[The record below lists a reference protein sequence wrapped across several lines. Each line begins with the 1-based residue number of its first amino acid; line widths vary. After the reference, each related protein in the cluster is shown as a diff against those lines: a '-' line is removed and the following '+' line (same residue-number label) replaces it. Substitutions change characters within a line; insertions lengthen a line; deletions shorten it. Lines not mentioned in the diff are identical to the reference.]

1 MYDIARTG
9 NRTDFTITLLL
20 NPLCSV
26 MANPH
31 GMPMHD
37 PSRKYQNYMENAMN
51 NKNRTAAGLFL
62 VLLLTLMTS
71 ACHTM
76 AGIGKDTQEV
86 GEEIKETAEG
96 N

>member
-1 MYDIARTG
+1 
-9 NRTDFTITLLL
+9 
-20 NPLCSV
+20 
-26 MANPH
+26 MASL
-31 GMPMHD
+31 MHD
-37 PSRKYQNYMENAMN
+37 PSRKQRNYMENPMN
-51 NKNRTAAGLFL
+51 KKIRTAAGLLL
-62 VLLLTLMTS
+62 VLMLALMTS

>member
-1 MYDIARTG
+1 
-9 NRTDFTITLLL
+9 
-20 NPLCSV
+20 
-26 MANPH
+26 MASL
-31 GMPMHD
+31 MHD
-37 PSRKYQNYMENAMN
+37 PSRKQRNYMENPMN
-51 NKNRTAAGLFL
+51 KKTRTAAGLLL
-62 VLLLTLMTS
+62 VLMLALMTS

>member
-1 MYDIARTG
+1 MSS
-9 NRTDFTITLLL
+9 L
-20 NPLCSV
+20 
-26 MANPH
+26 
-31 GMPMHD
+31 MHD
-37 PSRKYQNYMENAMN
+37 PSRKQRNYMENPMN
-51 NKNRTAAGLFL
+51 NKTRTAAGLLL
-62 VLLLTLMTS
+62 VLMLALMTS

>member
-1 MYDIARTG
+1 
-9 NRTDFTITLLL
+9 
-20 NPLCSV
+20 
-26 MANPH
+26 MASL
-31 GMPMHD
+31 MHD
-37 PSRKYQNYMENAMN
+37 PSRKHRNYMENPMN
-51 NKNRTAAGLFL
+51 NKTRTAAGLLL
-62 VLLLTLMTS
+62 VLMLALMTS

>member
-1 MYDIARTG
+1 
-9 NRTDFTITLLL
+9 
-20 NPLCSV
+20 
-26 MANPH
+26 MASL
-31 GMPMHD
+31 MHD
-37 PSRKYQNYMENAMN
+37 PSRNQRNYMENPMN
-51 NKNRTAAGLFL
+51 NKTRTAAGLLL
-62 VLLLTLMTS
+62 VLMLALMTS

>member
-1 MYDIARTG
+1 
-9 NRTDFTITLLL
+9 
-20 NPLCSV
+20 
-26 MANPH
+26 MASL
-31 GMPMHD
+31 MHD
-37 PSRKYQNYMENAMN
+37 PSRKQRNYMENPMN
-51 NKNRTAAGLFL
+51 NKTRTAAGLLL
-62 VLLLTLMTS
+62 VLMLALMTS

>member
-1 MYDIARTG
+1 
-9 NRTDFTITLLL
+9 
-20 NPLCSV
+20 
-26 MANPH
+26 
-31 GMPMHD
+31 
-37 PSRKYQNYMENAMN
+37 MENAMN
-51 NKNRTAAGLFL
+51 NKTRTAAGLFL

>member
-1 MYDIARTG
+1 M
-9 NRTDFTITLLL
+9 
-20 NPLCSV
+20 
-26 MANPH
+26 
-31 GMPMHD
+31 
-37 PSRKYQNYMENAMN
+37 
-51 NKNRTAAGLFL
+51 NKNTRTAAA
-62 VLLLTLMTS
+62 LLLILTLSLLSS